1 MHKKITRRAFCSML
15 LALPFPA
22 WAQQPAKIPRLGF
35 LPGGSPS
42 SAAPFT
48 KAFRQGLRELGY
60 VEGKNI
66 VIEYRYTEGKLDRLP
81 ALLADLVRLK
91 VDIIVVGGGASV
103 LAAKNATKTIPIVM
117 TVVGDPVG
125 TGVVASLAQPG
136 GNITGLSI
144 LSPELSGKRLEL
156 LKEIVPGRTRV
167 AVFANPSSPSL
178 ALMLRETQEAARFLG
193 LQLQIIE
200 VRPESSSGLESAFQT
215 ATKGR
220 AGALSVLASQ
230 GFVTERKK
238 LVELAAKNRMT
249 AIYDDR
255 EIVESGG
262 LVSYGPDRAD
272 LYRRAATYVDKIL
285 KGRTPA
291 DLPVEQPMKF
301 EFVINLIAAKQIG
314 LTIPPNVLVRADK
327 VIR

>member
-1 MHKKITRRAFCSML
+1 ML

-22 WAQQPAKIPRLGF
+22 RAQQPKKVPRIGF
-35 LPGGSPS
+35 LSGGSPS
-42 SAAPFT
+42 SDAPFT
-48 KAFRQGLRELGY
+48 EAFRQGLRKLGY
-60 VEGKNI
+60 VEGQNI
-66 VIEYRYTEGKLDRLP
+66 FIEYRYSEGKADRFP
-81 ALLADLVRLK
+81 ELAAELVGLK
-91 VDIIVVGGGASV
+91 VDVIVVTGGGTAI
-103 LAAKNATKTIPIVM
+103 AAKNATKTIPIVM

-136 GNITGLSI
+136 GNVTGLSI

-167 AVFANPSSPSL
+167 AVFANPNSPSL
-178 ALMLRETQEAARFLG
+178 ALMLKETQEAARFLR

-200 VRPESSSGLESAFQT
+200 VRPGSSGGLEGAFR
-215 ATKGR
+215 AAIKGR
-220 AGALSVLASQ
+220 AEAISVLSSA
-230 GFVTERKK
+230 GFVSQRKK
-238 LVELAAKNRMT
+238 LVELAAKNRLP

-314 LTIPPNVLVRADK
+314 LTIPPNVLVRANK